1 MNQLIYSWATLM
13 AIALAIALIASLPPK
28 RPVRNW
34 LGDFFVRFGL
44 SGLMLWFLTTAVWA
58 LREVMNMRLILPFS
72 PLEAYLEYLTWWGAA
87 LTGMLTITLFGT
99 TLFLQAIFSRPEVII
114 TQQVVQ
120 SEPSTTPQRQ
130 DVSNKYISVVVDNRR
145 VWYKKN

>member
-1 MNQLIYSWATLM
+1 
-13 AIALAIALIASLPPK
+13 
-28 RPVRNW
+28 
-34 LGDFFVRFGL
+34 
-44 SGLMLWFLTTAVWA
+44 MLWFLTTAVWA

-87 LTGMLTITLFGT
+87 LTGMLTITLFAA
-99 TLFLQAIFSRPEVII
+99 TLFLQAIFSRPEVVII
-114 TQQVVQ
+114 TQQAVQ

-145 VWYKKN
+145 VRHKKN